1 MSLSSKEINLR
12 LADYNDCEILWEWVN
27 DPDVRKAS
35 FSSEKISWE
44 THKAWLKGKLK
55 DSNSYI
61 FIALNEKKQPIGQ
74 VRFDLKTK
82 NNAEIDISIDSEK
95 RGEGYGLLIL
105 EQAVNEFFK
114 KTQVEICTAWIKS
127 ENQSSQKLFTKAGF
141 VRVEQKNVKTSLAYR
156 YDKKRF

>member
-1 MSLSSKEINLR
+1 M
-12 LADYNDCEILWEWVN
+12 LWQWVN

-44 THKAWLKGKLK
+44 THKAWFNDKLE

-74 VRFDLKTK
+74 VRFDIKTK
-82 NNAEIDISIDSEK
+82 NNAEIDISVDPEK
-95 RGEGYGLLIL
+95 RGEGYGLLII

-114 KTQVEICTAWIKS
+114 KTQVEICTAWIKT
-127 ENQSSQKLFTKAGF
+127 ENHSSQKLFNKAGF
-141 VRVEQKNVKTSLAYR
+141 VKVDEKDDKTSSAYR
-156 YDKKRF
+156 YDKKRY